1 MPQFDITFFPTQLF
15 WLIICFVITFL
26 ALWKKGIP
34 QLKETFQARS
44 DKIEGQLKKAEEIR
58 DQGKKIAQQ
67 IEDRLINARLEASEL
82 IQATTHEANK
92 ALTVGRNE
100 TVAALR
106 IKVKEAEKVIVE
118 QKAKAYPQVRTIA
131 MDAAASMAAALASIK
146 ITPKQIEP
154 ILDDIK
160 TTEEN

>member
-1 MPQFDITFFPTQLF
+1 
-15 WLIICFVITFL
+15 
-26 ALWKKGIP
+26 
-34 QLKETFQARS
+34 
-44 DKIEGQLKKAEEIR
+44 
-58 DQGKKIAQQ
+58 
-67 IEDRLINARLEASEL
+67 
-82 IQATTHEANK
+82 
-92 ALTVGRNE
+92 VGRNE